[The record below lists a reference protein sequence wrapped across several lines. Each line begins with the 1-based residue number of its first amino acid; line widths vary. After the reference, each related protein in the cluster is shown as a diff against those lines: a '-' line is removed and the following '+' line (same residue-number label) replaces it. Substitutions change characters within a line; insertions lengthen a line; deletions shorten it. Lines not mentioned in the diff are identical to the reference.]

1 MKRQNSSTSDNDD
14 HSRNN
19 TSSDSNNTIYPLEMS
34 SPILMTPPYNR
45 NSASH
50 GRRRKKLYSAAAEKR
65 DDNKP
70 SLIVPSLIA
79 SPGGSALPAAASG
92 TNSPTTSNHD
102 ATSATQ
108 IMTMQNSQDD
118 DDKDTS
124 KKLKAPNRNRNPF
137 FPTMYHMLTNK
148 LQYYRKKLANLTP
161 RQKLVVCTLLIVW
174 KFVQAWLIVRG
185 VVWLSGGSAV
195 ANHHHH
201 GGGAN
206 NGGGEGVSVVQVGK
220 SLDRR
225 MKLDGEL
232 EAEIELS
239 RVEEDRLEERLWMDK
254 DGHQYVRLEEDERG
268 DGSNDGMMEEW
279 IEESGVDTMAATRIL
294 YMLTV
299 TCSSTQQ
306 PQFSTHAS
314 NESSTTQQQ
323 RQDGT
328 TNANDS
334 SSKLNSSA
342 ANTNIDS
349 ILSTLSINIQTM
361 IAHPEGYTVDVY
373 WILGCAWSDYNN
385 SMLSS
390 SAASKLNNNEEVSEY
405 WKEYIAQQLP
415 NGVGLQVWEDAMPL
429 DYSAVAVPPEE
440 KTTEQ
445 QQQPQGRQT
454 AHSDTQIDSSAKK
467 GEEDHYAAA
476 TLSPSIDKF
485 MKQHRYVVRDK
496 LDYYDVFLS
505 FGASL
510 QPHHPQPTNANSNSG
525 IVELSGELVQV
536 NGTFVQFCTK
546 NLYRDTTISCN
557 DRLEYLT
564 KRYGISKNVAMVSL
578 LKEKECICT
587 AGGGDLEAK
596 IPSSQSLE
604 RITGDHIYTFLSMSS
619 ELNELS
625 NGQHIIP
632 GFLAVDAVPPAAAET
647 ANDSGSQQFHVDASP
662 CCDSDSMELTVETKG
677 GAAINANE
685 WQMIKAVTADS
696 ADVNEDKTKGET
708 PSPLSEWIAVERKS
722 MSGEGTTS
730 PTFKFYDDGWMLTK
744 DQLLRFDYGSNRGK
758 FLPPFTSENSV
769 HVHESI
775 MSKHGLTCPLFES
788 KDIGGL
794 DLRRAINLDP
804 NGFSRQL
811 IHPVSPPS
819 KVSKNVALGAKELLR
834 QFHNAK
840 KKM

>member
-14 HSRNN
+14 HSRN
-19 TSSDSNNTIYPLEMS
+19 TSDSNNTIYPLEMS
-34 SPILMTPPYNR
+34 TSPILMTPPYNR

-65 DDNKP
+65 DDN
-70 SLIVPSLIA
+70 IVGTNQPSLIA
-79 SPGGSALPAAASG
+79 SPGVSTLPASAASG
-92 TNSPTTSNHD
+92 TNSPSTTSNHD
-102 ATSATQ
+102 AANNTTNQ
-108 IMTMQNSQDD
+108 ITTMQKSQEE

-124 KKLKAPNRNRNPF
+124 KKLKAPNRRNPLR
-137 FPTMYHMLTNK
+137 TMYHMLTNK
-148 LQYYRKKLANLTP
+148 LQYYRKKLSNLTP

-174 KFVQAWLIVRG
+174 KFIQAWLIVRG

-195 ANHHHH
+195 AVDHHH
-201 GGGAN
+201 GGVN
-206 NGGGEGVSVVQVGK
+206 NGGKEGVSVVQVGR
-220 SLDRR
+220 SLDQR

-232 EAEIELS
+232 QVEIELS

-254 DGHQYVRLEEDERG
+254 DGHQYVRLDEEEDVRG
-268 DGSNDGMMEEW
+268 DGRNDGMMEG
-279 IEESGVDTMAATRIL
+279 IEESEVDMMAATKIL

-299 TCSSTQQ
+299 TCATQQ
-306 PQFSTHAS
+306 PQFSPHAS
-314 NESSTTQQQ
+314 KESSITQQQ
-323 RQDGT
+323 RDGT
-328 TNANDS
+328 TNVNDS

-349 ILSTLSINIQTM
+349 LLSTLSTNIQTM
-361 IAHPEGYTVDVY
+361 ITHPEGYTVDVY
-373 WILGCAWSDYNN
+373 WMLGCAWSDYN

-390 SAASKLNNNEEVSEY
+390 SASELNNNEEISEY

-415 NGVGLQVWEDAMPL
+415 NGVGLQIWEDAMPL
-429 DYSAVAVPPEE
+429 DYSAAAVPFKD
-440 KTTEQ
+440 KTAGQ
-445 QQQPQGRQT
+445 QQQRQGRQT
-454 AHSDTQIDSSAKK
+454 AHSDAQFNSSTKK
-467 GEEDHYAAA
+467 GEEDHYATA

-510 QPHHPQPTNANSNSG
+510 QPQHPQPSSANRNSG

-557 DRLEYLT
+557 DRLDYLT

-587 AGGGDLEAK
+587 VGGGDLEAI
-596 IPSSQSLE
+596 IPSQFLE

-619 ELNELS
+619 ELNELP

-632 GFLAVDAVPPAAAET
+632 GFLAVDAVPPT
-647 ANDSGSQQFHVDASP
+647 AGKGTNDFGSQQFHVDASP
-662 CCDSDSMELTVETKG
+662 CCDSDSMELSVETKG
-677 GAAINANE
+677 GVAINADE
-685 WQMIKAVTADS
+685 WQMIKVVTEDS
-696 ADVNEDKTKGET
+696 ADMNEDKTKDET
-708 PSPLSEWIAVERKS
+708 PSPLSEWIAVERKRK
-722 MSGEGTTS
+722 SGEGTTR
-730 PTFKFYDDGWMLTK
+730 PTFKFYEDGWMLTK

-769 HVHESI
+769 HVHDSS
-775 MSKHGLTCPLFES
+775 MSKHSLTCPLFES
-788 KDIGGL
+788 KDIRGL
-794 DLRRAINLDP
+794 GLRRAISLDP
-804 NGFSRQL
+804 NEFSRQL
-811 IHPVSPPS
+811 IHPVSPLTTTA
-819 KVSKNVALGAKELLR
+819 SKNVSLGARELLR
-834 QFHNAK
+834 QFHNAE